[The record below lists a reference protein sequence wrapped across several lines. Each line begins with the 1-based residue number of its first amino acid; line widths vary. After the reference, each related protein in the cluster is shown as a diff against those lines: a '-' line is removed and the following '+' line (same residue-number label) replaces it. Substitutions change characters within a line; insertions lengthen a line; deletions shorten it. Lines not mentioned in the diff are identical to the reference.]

1 MKRISPERKA
11 AILAK
16 LLPPY
21 NMTVSAVA
29 QTEGISEATLY
40 NWRNQAKS
48 EGKPVPGADK
58 NSEQWPAE
66 ARFAA
71 IVETATLSEA
81 EVAEYCRKKGLYPEQ
96 LVQWKQGFLQ
106 VSSPGD
112 KAALKQS
119 QKENKQLKRELV
131 RKEKALAEAAAIL
144 VLPKKAQRLLRGN
157 RRGRLTPASERTLF
171 IRWINEAVSSGARLA
186 VACREVQLSLRTW
199 RRWQISPSDGRPGAV
214 RPVPVNKLSPEEEKQ
229 ILTVCHQPEYAS
241 LPPSQIVPKL
251 ADKGIYLAG
260 ESTFYRV
267 LRRHGEL
274 HHRGRQQ
281 RPKKV
286 PVPTTFTASG
296 PCQVWV
302 WDITWLP
309 SVVRGRWFYLYMIL
323 DIYSRKITGYEVY
336 ETESGEQAAA
346 LMQRTVLREGC
357 WRQPLV
363 LHADNGAAM
372 KSQTLQMKLHELNIT
387 PSHSRP
393 RVSNDN
399 AYAESVF
406 RTLKYVPQ
414 WPSQG
419 FKTLTE
425 ARKWVGKI
433 TRWYNDRHL
442 HSGIG
447 YVTPSQ
453 RHTGE
458 DITLLKQRDAVYK
471 TAKATHPERWSG
483 DTRNWQRKETV
494 TLNPEREKQA
504 A

>member
-1 MKRISPERKA
+1 M
-11 AILAK
+11 
-16 LLPPY
+16 
-21 NMTVSAVA
+21 
-29 QTEGISEATLY
+29 
-40 NWRNQAKS
+40 
-48 EGKPVPGADK
+48 
-58 NSEQWPAE
+58 
-66 ARFAA
+66 
-71 IVETATLSEA
+71 
-81 EVAEYCRKKGLYPEQ
+81 
-96 LVQWKQGFLQ
+96 
-106 VSSPGD
+106 
-112 KAALKQS
+112 
-119 QKENKQLKRELV
+119 
-131 RKEKALAEAAAIL
+131 
-144 VLPKKAQRLLRGN
+144 
-157 RRGRLTPASERTLF
+157 LF
-171 IRWINEAVSSGARLA
+171 IRWINEAVSAGARLA
-186 VACREVQLSLRTW
+186 VACREVELSQRTW
-199 RRWQISPSDGRPGAV
+199 RRWQQSPRDRRPEAV
-214 RPVPVNKLSPEEEKQ
+214 RPVPANKLSPDEERQ
-229 ILTVCHQPEYAS
+229 IISVCHQPEYAS

-251 ADKGIYLAG
+251 ADKGIYLAS

-267 LRRHGEL
+267 LHRSHEAHR
-274 HHRGRQQ
+274 RGRQQ
-281 RPKKV
+281 QPKRGAPPLTHVAEK
-286 PVPTTFTASG
+286 

-309 SVVRGRWFYLYMIL
+309 SVVRGRWFYLYLIL

-336 ETESGEQAAA
+336 ESESGEQAAA

-414 WPSQG
+414 WPSSG
-419 FKTLTE
+419 FKTLTD
-425 ARKWVGKI
+425 AREWVNKL
-433 TRWYNDRHL
+433 TRWYNDSHL

-453 RHTGE
+453 RHRGD
-458 DITLLKQRDAVYK
+458 DIVLLAQRDTVYK
-471 TAKATHPERWSG
+471 AAKATRPERWSG
-483 DTRNWQRKETV
+483 KTRNWQRKATV